1 MIVAEDTRHTRK
13 LLTHFDIH
21 KPLLSC
27 HEHNEVARVEEI
39 LQRVAAGELVAVVS
53 DAGMPGISDPG
64 SKLIAGAIEKQ
75 LPWTVLPGPSAVLT
89 GLVLSGLPTEQFVF
103 LGFPPRR
110 KQERLAWLRDLANL
124 PFTLVFY
131 EAPHRISALL
141 TDLQSVLG
149 KRPAALVREISK
161 QFEEVERGS
170 LEELA
175 RLYTTKVARGEY
187 VVVVGGAIETTTAA
201 PSGEEAV
208 GRVEQLVGAG
218 RGPSEAIKEVARELG
233 ISRRVLYNRYH
244 QSLVDESK

>member
-1 MIVAEDTRHTRK
+1 M
-13 LLTHFDIH
+13 
-21 KPLLSC
+21 
-27 HEHNEVARVEEI
+27 
-39 LQRVAAGELVAVVS
+39 
-53 DAGMPGISDPG
+53 
-64 SKLIAGAIEKQ
+64 
-75 LPWTVLPGPSAVLT
+75 PGPSAVLT